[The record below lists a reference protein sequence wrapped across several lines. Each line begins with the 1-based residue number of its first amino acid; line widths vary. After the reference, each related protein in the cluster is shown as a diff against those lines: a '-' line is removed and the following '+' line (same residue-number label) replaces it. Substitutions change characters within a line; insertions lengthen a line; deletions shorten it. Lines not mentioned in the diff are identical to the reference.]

1 MCLVVI
7 AHRAHAEYPLLI
19 AGNRD
24 EFHSRPTED
33 ARWWPDQPDV
43 LGDRDL
49 QAGGSWLAV
58 HRNGRFATVTNFRDA
73 EPSTDDAMSRGELV
87 TGFLLSENAPIDYV
101 SAVDGERYGGFNLL
115 VGDGR
120 ELAYLSN
127 RDGDGRLLPPGIYG
141 VANATLDTP
150 WAKVERSKSLLH
162 SIIESDSVNAT
173 TLLRLLDDRKPAHVE
188 EADTSRLPFDK
199 AHALTAPF
207 VVLPDYGTR
216 SSTVVI
222 GDIDGHVTLTEKRF
236 KPNGEPSGESDYRFR
251 IDQAAS

>member
-7 AHRAHAEYPLLI
+7 AHRVHAGYPLLI

-24 EFHSRPTED
+24 EFHARPTQD
-33 ARWWPDQPDV
+33 ARWWPDQPNV
-43 LGDRDL
+43 LGGRDL
-49 QAGGSWLAV
+49 QAGGTWLAV

-73 EPSTDDAMSRGELV
+73 EPSVGNSSSRGELV
-87 TGFLLSENAPIDYV
+87 TGFLLSDHAPIDYV
-101 SAVDGERYGGFNLL
+101 AAVDGERYGGFNLL
-115 VGDGR
+115 VGDDR

-127 RDGDGRLLPPGIYG
+127 RNGDGRLLPPGIYG

-150 WAKVERSKSLLH
+150 WAKVERSKSQLNT
-162 SIIESDSVNAT
+162 IIEADNVNQT
-173 TLLRLLDDRKPAHVE
+173 TLLRLLDDRKPARVKE
-188 EADTSRLPFDK
+188 VDASRLPFDK

-222 GDIDGHVTLTEKRF
+222 GDIGGHVTLTEKRF
-236 KPNGEPSGESDYRFR
+236 MPDGRPSGQSDYRFL

>member
-7 AHRAHAEYPLLI
+7 AHRVHAEYPLLI

-24 EFHSRPTED
+24 EFHSRPTQD
-33 ARWWPDQPDV
+33 AHWWPDQPNV
-43 LGDRDL
+43 LGGRDL
-49 QAGGSWLAV
+49 QAGGTWLAV

-73 EPSTDDAMSRGELV
+73 EPSVAMLASRGELV
-87 TGFLLSENAPIDYV
+87 TGFLLSDQAPNDFV
-101 SAVDGERYGGFNLL
+101 SVVDGKRYGGFNLL

-127 RDGDGRLLPPGIYG
+127 RNGDARLLSPGIYG
-141 VANATLDTP
+141 VANATLDSP
-150 WAKVERSKSLLH
+150 WAKVVRSKSLLH
-162 SIIESDSVNAT
+162 TMIESDNVNQT
-173 TLLRLLDDRKPAHVE
+173 TLLRMLDDRTRARVE
-188 EADTSRLPFDK
+188 EVDASRLPFDK

-222 GDIDGHVTLTEKRF
+222 GDVGGNMTLTEKRF
-236 KPNGEPSGESDYRFR
+236 RPNGESIGQSDYRFQV
-251 IDQAAS
+251 DQAAS

>member
-7 AHRAHAEYPLLI
+7 AHRVHAAYPLLI

-24 EFHSRPTED
+24 EFHSRPTQD
-33 ARWWPDQPDV
+33 ARWWPDQPNV
-43 LGDRDL
+43 LGGRDL
-49 QAGGSWLAV
+49 QAGGTWLAV
-58 HRNGRFATVTNFRDA
+58 HRSGRFATVTNFRDA
-73 EPSTDDAMSRGELV
+73 EPSSGDLSSRGELV
-87 TGFLLSENAPIDYV
+87 TRFLLSDQAPIDYV
-101 SAVDGERYGGFNLL
+101 SAVDGEQYGGFNLL

-120 ELAYLSN
+120 ELAYASN
-127 RDGDGRLLPPGIYG
+127 RDGDSRMLPPGIYG

-150 WAKVERSKSLLH
+150 WAKVERSKSLLQ
-162 SIIESDSVNAT
+162 SIIESDDVNET
-173 TLLRLLDDRKPAHVE
+173 TLLRMLDDRTPAGVE
-188 EADTSRLPFDK
+188 EVDASRLPFDK

-222 GDIDGHVTLTEKRF
+222 ENIGGHVTLTEKRF
-236 KPNGEPSGESDYRFR
+236 TSDGESTGRSDYRFQ